1 MEETRE
7 RFTYQF
13 YLKYSKSPKEK
24 LQEVLEIYGHKPEHH
39 EVINQVAYCYYYCN
53 DFFNAL
59 DFVLKGL
66 NLSEHKKEFEENYYT
81 LSLAGDIYRKL
92 GISESSVYYYMEALK
107 NPMEYDVEQKRCDLL
122 RKMSMV
128 YIEIRAMDI
137 AMDYA
142 VEALQLAELLGDEIL
157 IGNANLILCRI
168 SMARRL
174 YDKALKY
181 GLKSMEVFKEVDY
194 KKGLVLVYLEIAS
207 IYERTNSCAL
217 SKEFYE
223 RALELAGDIQYN
235 EGRIY
240 GKCLVGKLLLKE
252 RQIKQALEVFESAL
266 NIARKYNIQKHKVE
280 LYYAMAEAYSDIQEF
295 ELAYNA
301 YKTGTELQQ
310 YFTAESN
317 KEKIYRLQ
325 NEYNLY
331 IKERELAEY
340 VEQYQ
345 SLERVNKKLS
355 QEVQCDALTGL
366 LNRRGIKKTFGDL
379 EYNGRHILVLSDI
392 DDFKLINDEYGHPC
406 GDEILK
412 QLADILKTSLKKGY
426 RVSRWGGEEFLIV
439 LPETTMEEAIAY
451 VKFLRERV
459 LKALFRYKDIQLKIT
474 MTFGLAPLVG
484 EFDSSINLADQRLYK
499 GKKEGKN
506 QAVFS

>member
-1 MEETRE
+1 MEGIRE
-7 RFTYQF
+7 RFTYQY
-13 YLKYSKSPKEK
+13 YLKYSISPKTS
-24 LQEVLEIYGHKPEHH
+24 LEEALEEYTNES
-39 EVINQVAYCYYYCN
+39 ESLFCINQVAYCYYYCN

-66 NLSEHKKEFEENYYT
+66 NLSENQKNLEEFYYT

-107 NPMEYDVEQKRCDLL
+107 NPMEEDIQKKRCDLL
-122 RKMSMV
+122 RKIAMV
-128 YIEIRAMDI
+128 YIEIRAIDM
-137 AMDYA
+137 AMDYGI
-142 VEALQLAELLGDEIL
+142 EALQLAEWLDEKLL
-157 IGNANLILCRI
+157 IGNANLIMCRI

-181 GLKSMEVFKEVDY
+181 GLKSIDVFEGTEY
-194 KKGLVLVYLEIAS
+194 KKGLVLAYLEIAS
-207 IYERTNSCAL
+207 VYERMNQGGL

-223 RALELAGDIQYN
+223 MALKLAGDIQYN
-235 EGRIY
+235 EGRIFGNY
-240 GKCLVGKLLLKE
+240 LFGRLMLKE
-252 RQIKQALEVFESAL
+252 QQIDKAL
-266 NIARKYNIQKHKVE
+266 NIFELALSIARKYNIQKHKVD
-280 LYYAMAEAYSDIQEF
+280 LYYAMADAYSDIEEF

-340 VEQYQ
+340 VEQYE
-345 SLERVNKKLS
+345 SLERVNKQLS
-355 QEVQCDALTGL
+355 QEVQRDALTGL
-366 LNRRGIKKTFGDL
+366 LNRRGMKKLINNLQF
-379 EYNGRHILVLSDI
+379 NGRHILILSDI
-392 DDFKLINDEYGHPC
+392 DDFKLINDQYGHPC

-412 QLADILKTSLKKGY
+412 QLANILKKSLVKSY
-426 RVSRWGGEEFLIV
+426 RIGRWGGEEFLIL
-439 LPETTMEEAIAY
+439 LPNTTMEEALTYID
-451 VKFLRERV
+451 KLRKHICYTSFCYNDLQIKV
-459 LKALFRYKDIQLKIT
+459 T
-474 MTFGLAPLVG
+474 MTFGLAPLIG
-484 EFDSSINLADQRLYK
+484 EFDSSIHLADQRLYI

>member
-7 RFTYQF
+7 RYTYQY
-13 YLKYSKSPKEK
+13 YLKYSTSPKKYLDEA
-24 LQEVLEIYGHKPEHH
+24 LEVYSLESENLSF
-39 EVINQVAYCYYYCN
+39 INQVAYCYYYCN

-66 NLSEHKKEFEENYYT
+66 NLSEHHKKFEEYYYT

-92 GISESSVYYYMEALK
+92 GISESSIFYYMEALK
-107 NPMEYDVEQKRCDLL
+107 NPMEQEAKKKRCDLL
-122 RKMSMV
+122 RKMAMV
-128 YIEIRAMDI
+128 YIDIRAIDM
-137 AMDYA
+137 AMDYGI
-142 VEALQLAELLGDEIL
+142 EALQLSELLDDETL
-157 IGNANLILCRI
+157 IGNANLVLCRI

-181 GLKSMEVFKEVDY
+181 GLKSLEVFKDIDY
-194 KKGLVLVYLEIAS
+194 QKGLVLVYLEIAS
-207 IYERTNSCAL
+207 IYERMNNGSL

-223 RALELAGDIQYN
+223 RALNLAGDIQYN
-235 EGRIY
+235 EDQIY
-240 GKCLVGKLLLKE
+240 GNYLLGRLLLKE
-252 RQIKQALEVFESAL
+252 RQSEQALQVLESAL
-266 NIARKYNIQKHKVE
+266 NVARKYNIQKHKVE
-280 LYYAMAEAYSDIQEF
+280 LYYAMAEAYSDIEEF

-301 YKTGTELQQ
+301 YKTWTELQQ

-345 SLERVNKKLS
+345 SLERVNKQLS
-355 QEVQCDALTGL
+355 QEVQCDALTSL
-366 LNRRGIKKTFGDL
+366 LNRRGLKKTFNNL
-379 EYNGRHILVLSDI
+379 EFNGRHILILSDI
-392 DDFKLINDEYGHPC
+392 DDFKQINDQYGHPC

-412 QLADILKTSLKKGY
+412 QLSEILKESLQKGY
-426 RVSRWGGEEFLIV
+426 RVARWGGEEFLIV
-439 LPETTMEEAIAY
+439 LPDTTMENALSYIY
-451 VKFLRERV
+451 DLRERIINTT
-459 LKALFRYKDIQLKIT
+459 FYYKDMQLKIT
-474 MTFGLAPLVG
+474 MTFGLAPLMG